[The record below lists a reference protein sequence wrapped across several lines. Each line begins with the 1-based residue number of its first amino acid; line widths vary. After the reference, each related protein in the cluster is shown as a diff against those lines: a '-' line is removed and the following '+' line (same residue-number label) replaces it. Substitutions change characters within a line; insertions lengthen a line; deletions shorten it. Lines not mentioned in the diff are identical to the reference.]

1 MRGEEAFGAGAVLGL
16 GDDVAL
22 EVVQLQDHFASIF
35 LDAGQLA
42 ADACDLTLP
51 LGAAF
56 FFAVGDRCSRC
67 VVVVDRGRRGAF
79 VAGGDGAGAPFWII
93 GVFELLFNE
102 PFALLFQLALAC
114 YLVVRVV
121 GADQRL
127 ATGIGA
133 RQRGGVAQGVVLDA
147 FVDQAVCFVVGVALD
162 FFAFARPGALA
173 GALGLAGSLGDAVAF
188 FVVGVE
194 AGGAACA
201 RGGFLGFF
209 KAAYLVVEV
218 SLTCEAVRELPP
230 REEPAV

>member
-35 LDAGQLA
+35 L
-42 ADACDLTLP
+42 DACDLTLP

-133 RQRGGVAQGVVLDA
+133 RQRG
-147 FVDQAVCFVVGVALD
+147 
-162 FFAFARPGALA
+162 
-173 GALGLAGSLGDAVAF
+173 
-188 FVVGVE
+188 
-194 AGGAACA
+194 
-201 RGGFLGFF
+201 
-209 KAAYLVVEV
+209 
-218 SLTCEAVRELPP
+218 
-230 REEPAV
+230 